1 VLATGTE
8 IGGYRI
14 EGLLGRGG
22 MGVVYEATQLSL
34 NRTVALKLLAADLS
48 EDPAF
53 RERFRR
59 EGRIQAGIDHGHIVT
74 IFEAGEFDEG
84 LFIAMRLIRG
94 PNLKQLIRSGELDA
108 LRTVRLLNPI
118 ADALDTAHESG
129 LIHRDVKPQ
138 NILVGRRDH
147 AYLADFGLTKALGDT
162 AVTQTGQLMGTLD
175 YVAPEQIR
183 GEAAGAAADVYA
195 LTCVAFEC
203 LTGTPP
209 FQKPSEAATLYAH
222 MSEPPPAVAGQVPGA
237 GPELD
242 EWIARGL
249 AKSPHERPETALDLL
264 TGMEEALN
272 ALNGTGGVRAIPAA
286 PAAAAAASA
295 PPAPPPPAAPAAP
308 AVPSGGTE
316 LIAPQGTPTRGD
328 LRRDWSPEP
337 VAVEAPPPRA
347 RRALPAKGLL
357 AAGVGAGVV
366 AALAGFLIGNSGND
380 EPAPSAGPRVGSD
393 AVALQAPAGWKR
405 ADPQQIPGLRLGD
418 PVAVRRGNATVVAG
432 VVDGSGKAL
441 LPAAFEER
449 LRTRPS
455 VDGTVKLGDLEAQ
468 RLEPV
473 DPRGKTRPMTLFV
486 APLEHKVAAV
496 ACLDGTPAAAC
507 GAIADSLELTGD
519 DKGRPL
525 GPSAGYAKPLRAVVS
540 RLDRQRSKAQRALRR
555 SGTPVGQARAAG
567 DVAFAYQRAA
577 RALAPLV
584 PGPLELRAHRRLR
597 RALADGYVSYAKLS
611 GAAGAGRRSSYA
623 SARRAAVAADTAV
636 RRALAD
642 LRELGYRAG

>member
-1 VLATGTE
+1 VHATGTE

-34 NRTVALKLLAADLS
+34 NRTVALKLLAAELS

-74 IFEAGEFDEG
+74 IYEAGELEEG

-94 PNLKQLIRSGELDA
+94 PNLKQLIRSGDLDA
-108 LRTVRLLNPI
+108 LRAARLLTPI

-203 LTGTPP
+203 LTGSPP
-209 FQKPSEAATLYAH
+209 FQKASEAATLYAH
-222 MSEPPPAVAGQVPGA
+222 MSEPPAAVAGQVAGA

-249 AKSPHERPETALDLL
+249 AKSPHERPETALELL
-264 TGMEEALN
+264 TGIEQ
-272 ALNGTGGVRAIPAA
+272 ALNGTGRVPVTAA
-286 PAAAAAASA
+286 SPAAAPAASA
-295 PPAPPPPAAPAAP
+295 PPAPPLPAGP
-308 AVPSGGTE
+308 AVPSTGTE
-316 LIAPQGTPTRGD
+316 MISPQGSPTRDD

-337 VAVEAPPPRA
+337 VAVEAPPPSA
-347 RRALPAKGLL
+347 RRALPAKRLL
-357 AAGVGAGVV
+357 AAGVGAGLV
-366 AALAGFLIGNSGND
+366 AALAGFLIGNSGNE
-380 EPAPSAGPRVGSD
+380 EPAPAAGLRVGSD

-405 ADPQQIPGLRLGD
+405 ADPKQIPGLRLGD
-418 PVAVRRGNATVVAG
+418 AVAVRRGDAAVMAG

-449 LRTRPS
+449 LRKRPS
-455 VDGTVKLGDLEAQ
+455 VDRTVKLGDLEAQ

-486 APLEHKVAAV
+486 APLERKVAAV

-507 GAIADSLELTGD
+507 GEIADSLELTGD
-519 DKGRPL
+519 VDARPL
-525 GPSAGYAKPLRAVVS
+525 GPSAGYAKPLRALV
-540 RLDRQRSKAQRALRR
+540 RRFDRQRSKAQRALRR
-555 SGTPVGQARAAG
+555 AKTPVGQARAAG
-567 DVAFAYQRAA
+567 EVAFAYQRAA
-577 RALAPLV
+577 RALGPV
-584 PGPLELRAHRRLR
+584 IPGPLETRAHRRLR

-611 GAAGAGRRSSYA
+611 GAAGAGRRGSYA
-623 SARRAAVAADTAV
+623 SARRAAVAADAAV